1 MAHIRSPGLA
11 HAARKQK
18 AMTTLFVCSGGGHLK
33 QLQLLRPRL
42 GLADSE
48 VVWAT
53 FDTALSRSLLRKD
66 EVVFIP
72 YAPPRDLAGTLRNAN
87 LARRLLRHRP
97 FTAAISTGAHP
108 AVSFFLPA
116 RILGI
121 PCHYIESA
129 TRTRGPSMTGRL
141 LGLLRGVHLYTQY
154 PQWATRRW
162 LYRGSIFDNFV
173 SGPALDRSAP
183 IRSVVVTVGTNE
195 SYGFRRLFERLADV
209 LSPNLDVL
217 WQTGVTDTSNLSIR
231 AQHTVPWAELEVALR
246 RADVVVAHAGTGSAL
261 AALEAGKCPIL
272 VPRQAEYGEHID
284 NHQADTA
291 AELERRGLAIV
302 RSPERLT
309 MDDLR
314 LARRTRV
321 EVLAS
326 LPPIALV

>member
-1 MAHIRSPGLA
+1 MA
-11 HAARKQK
+11 
-18 AMTTLFVCSGGGHLK
+18 TLFVCSGGGHLK

-42 GLADSE
+42 GLAGSE

-53 FDTALSRSLLRKD
+53 FDTALSRSLLTKD

-72 YAPPRDLAGTLRNAN
+72 YASPRDLAGTLRNAN
-87 LARRLLRHRP
+87 LARRLLRRRP
-97 FTAAISTGAHP
+97 FGAVISTGANP

-141 LGLLRGVHLYTQY
+141 LGLLPGVHLYTQY
-154 PQWATRRW
+154 PKWATRRW

-173 SGPALDRSAP
+173 ASPAPDGSAP
-183 IRSVVVTVGTNE
+183 IRRVVVTVGTNE
-195 SYGFRRLFERLADV
+195 SYGFRRLFERLADI
-209 LSPNLDVL
+209 LPADLEVL

-231 AQHTVPWAELEVALR
+231 ARQTVPAADLEAALR
-246 RADVVVAHAGTGSAL
+246 QADVVVAHAGTGSAL

-272 VPRQAEYGEHID
+272 IPRQVEYGEHID

-291 AELERRGLAIV
+291 AELERRGLAVV
-302 RSPERLT
+302 RSAERLT

-314 LARRTRV
+314 LAQRIRV
-321 EVLAS
+321 EAIAS
-326 LPPIALV
+326 LPPIPLVSGALGRS